1 MPIKRIKKNTNQM
14 KSTNLIIRISEQDKK
29 KVRDLSEE
37 SQMSMSELVT
47 YLIRREYDKLEM
59 QKNYK
64 FKNS

>member
-59 QKNYK
+59 QRNYK

>member
-29 KVRDLSEE
+29 KVRELSEK

-59 QKNYK
+59 QRNYK